1 MNLLFAF
8 LIVLVAAAACF
19 GLLSLFGVAE
29 KIAGPLASALFGAI
43 TYVHQAI
50 EKQRAT
56 SSATASS
63 QGVVTLRGYFFSPVL
78 MFVYA
83 SLALYAMMV
92 LIYAYGRYSGALLSD
107 IVDSM
112 DRNEITDLMLP
123 LLFAASV
130 TKVVVAYVVGR
141 WVGSRARRFSEIVL
155 LCSIAG
161 ASILVMAVY
170 SIGGGSSSSL
180 FFEGVA
186 RPKVL
191 LLGFADNFGTMT
203 VPGLVGIW
211 RGKRLRLTGY
221 LGYLLSR
228 LPMDTRFATVNMV
241 YEEVNRLTAGAM
253 KEQGPVNL

>member
-56 SSATASS
+56 SSAT
-63 QGVVTLRGYFFSPVL
+63 GVVTLRGYFFSPVL

-83 SLALYAMMV
+83 SLVLYAMMV

-107 IVDSM
+107 IIDSM
-112 DRNEITDLMLP
+112 DRNEVTDLMLP
-123 LLFAASV
+123 LLIAASV
-130 TKVVVAYVVGR
+130 TKVFVAYVVGR

-170 SIGGGSSSSL
+170 SIGGGPSSSL

-191 LLGFADNFGTMT
+191 LLGFADNFGSMT

-211 RGKRLRLTGY
+211 RGKRLRLAGY

-228 LPMDTRFATVNMV
+228 LPMDTRFAIVNMV

>member
-1 MNLLFAF
+1 MNLFFAF
-8 LIVLVAAAACF
+8 LIVLVAAAMCF

-56 SSATASS
+56 TSATASA

-83 SLALYAMMV
+83 SLTLYAMMV

-107 IVDSM
+107 IIDSI
-112 DRNEITDLMLP
+112 DRNEVTDLMLP
-123 LLFAASV
+123 LLIATSV
-130 TKVVVAYVVGR
+130 TKVAVAYVVGR
-141 WVGSRARRFSEIVL
+141 WVGSRARRFSEVVL

-170 SIGGGSSSSL
+170 SIGGGSSL
-180 FFEGVA
+180 FFQDPLG
-186 RPKVL
+186 PKVL
-191 LLGFADNFGTMT
+191 LLGFADNFGSMT
-203 VPGLVGIW
+203 VPGLIGVW
-211 RGKRLRLTGY
+211 RGKRLRLTRY

-228 LPMDTRFATVNMV
+228 LPMDTRFAIVNMV
-241 YEEVNRLTAGAM
+241 YDEVNRLTAGAM